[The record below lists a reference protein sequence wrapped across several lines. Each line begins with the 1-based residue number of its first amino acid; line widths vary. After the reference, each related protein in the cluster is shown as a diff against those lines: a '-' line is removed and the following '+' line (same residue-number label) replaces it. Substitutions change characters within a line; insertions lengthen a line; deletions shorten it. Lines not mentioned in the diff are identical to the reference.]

1 MNGID
6 CFYGSIKVLENIAFS
21 VEGGEIVGILGPNGS
36 GKTTLLKSISRI
48 LKPKVGTVLL
58 DDVDI
63 YVMKAIDLAK
73 NLAVVPQDTNVTF
86 DFTALDL
93 VLMGRNPY
101 IGLLERETEKD
112 LAIAKKAMEL
122 TNIWHLVDRKV
133 SELSGGERQRVVI
146 ARALAQEPRVLLLDE
161 PTSHL
166 DINYQ
171 IEIMDLLKELCKE
184 RKLIILAVFHDFNL
198 AARYCDS
205 AILLNEGRIVFI
217 GPIDTV
223 LTDENIEKVF
233 HINAIVKRH
242 PITNSLY
249 VVPLCTS
256 ELKSVQPRALK
267 VHMISGGGTGA
278 SLMRILLE
286 HGYKISAGVLNV
298 LDTDYEVACTLGI
311 PVVSDAPFSSIT
323 EEAHKANLNKI
334 VNANVVILSD
344 APFGRGN
351 LKNLGA
357 AMMALEKG
365 ITTIVVEE
373 KPIQERDFTGG
384 YAQASYMEL
393 RRRGAIFVES
403 YDQILPILEELE
415 DKQEIVRKV

>member
-1 MNGID
+1 
-6 CFYGSIKVLENIAFS
+6 
-21 VEGGEIVGILGPNGS
+21 
-36 GKTTLLKSISRI
+36 
-48 LKPKVGTVLL
+48 
-58 DDVDI
+58 
-63 YVMKAIDLAK
+63 
-73 NLAVVPQDTNVTF
+73 
-86 DFTALDL
+86 
-93 VLMGRNPY
+93 
-101 IGLLERETEKD
+101 
-112 LAIAKKAMEL
+112 
-122 TNIWHLVDRKV
+122 
-133 SELSGGERQRVVI
+133 
-146 ARALAQEPRVLLLDE
+146 
-161 PTSHL
+161 
-166 DINYQ
+166 
-171 IEIMDLLKELCKE
+171 
-184 RKLIILAVFHDFNL
+184 
-198 AARYCDS
+198 
-205 AILLNEGRIVFI
+205 
-217 GPIDTV
+217 
-223 LTDENIEKVF
+223 
-233 HINAIVKRH
+233 
-242 PITNSLY
+242 
-249 VVPLCTS
+249 
-256 ELKSVQPRALK
+256 
-267 VHMISGGGTGA
+267 
-278 SLMRILLE
+278 LLE